1 MRETVMT
8 RRELLSSTSA
18 LAISVLAGCSAE
30 PGIDEGSR
38 PVKLERTGSPMTN
51 VQPSPGK
58 EIATLA
64 GGCFWCTEA
73 IFTELKGVESVLPG
87 YAGGQVAN
95 PTYEQVCSGTTG
107 HAEAIQVVFDPK
119 VISYHDIL
127 AIFLSTHD
135 PTTLNRQGPDAGTQY
150 RPGTLYHTPGHNRV
164 AEHTTST

>member
-18 LAISVLAGCSAE
+18 LAISVVAGCSAE

-73 IFTELKGVESVLPG
+73 IFTELDGVESVMPG
-87 YAGGQVAN
+87 YAGGQVES
-95 PTYEQVCSGTTG
+95 PTYQQVCSGTTG

-135 PTTLNRQGPDAGTQY
+135 PTTLNRQGGDVGTQH
-150 RPGTLYHTPGHNRV
+150 RSAIFYHSPEPKAV
-164 AEHTTST
+164 AGPTI